1 MNVID
6 HSADVV
12 AVDDGLATRAIIAG
26 LAKRHANT
34 VATCRRGAGRG
45 LTAALPAR
53 SGVAVRNG

>member
-26 LAKRHANT
+26 GMLTPSPPAGGALA
-34 VATCRRGAGRG
+34 GG
-45 LTAALPAR
+45 
-53 SGVAVRNG
+53 